1 MGWLWIGGLAALA
14 ALVALAALWDRRV
27 RRGHRLRSAGEM
39 VDRVREAGDSYQDS
53 PDRFRKAP
61 AQ

>member
-14 ALVALAALWDRRV
+14 VALAALWDRRV
-27 RRGHRLRSAGEM
+27 RRRHRLRSAREM
-39 VDRVREAGDSYQDS
+39 VDSVKEAGDSYQDS

>member
-14 ALVALAALWDRRV
+14 ALAALWDRRV
-27 RRGHRLRSAGEM
+27 RRRHRLRSAGDM

>member
-14 ALVALAALWDRRV
+14 ALIALAALWDRRA
-27 RRGHRLRSAGEM
+27 RRRHRLRSAGDM
-39 VDRVREAGDSYQDS
+39 VGKVRQAGDSYQDS
-53 PDRFRKAP
+53 PERLPKAE